1 MAAKKPKKKSP
12 SQRSEEAVDLDFS
25 LGMLQNLLGSMPA
38 EAQQQLISQ
47 MLEGSM
53 GEFMPPTLEAPAKP
67 RTKAQREIDRLIDE
81 ARSQPSPTAAVPLL
95 MRAEEAAKKAIGK
108 KWEKLVG
115 EMGDSPAGE
124 SYLDVKIELAQ
135 ALTAAGQGEAALAQ
149 LEDVYRLDPADPLDA
164 RKLLLAAYF
173 DLDRLSDVTSLLEND
188 AVEVWADWLFGRLLV
203 ALRRGERGQQ
213 AEQQLIAAHETNPYV
228 LSLLLNERMPNAAPP
243 ASLET
248 GEDSEA
254 QEFAAFFLPA
264 WRNTPGAI
272 SWLRETAI
280 RLGLNIL
287 PPDEESVP
295 AKRMTAREFAEL
307 PEHEHPVW
315 IVGLHDMGNLPMP
328 GEEEPV
334 QHWLM
339 FALSQGKDLI
349 GFDVA
354 VDKPSAREL
363 WDTLSDF
370 MQLEEQAGRP
380 EKMLVF
386 PPTLVKS
393 LQKDAKRANIALE
406 PFAEAEQLTNMLR
419 DLTERMQGG
428 TRAAQNLDP
437 EVIRNAP
444 LDVDEV
450 WEAAV
455 VHLDRRIDVAGQS
468 LRPWVGLVMSRM
480 GGVILWHEL
489 FTEQPPEAALAN
501 AVRMAIAS
509 PAVGESRRP
518 RQVIV
523 RDHDEAVSVAALS
536 DELGFDCVVEHELP
550 LVTDA
555 VASLTE
561 MVLGGERSAVLVN
574 GEGTTPADLE
584 RYYTAASAYYRA
596 APWKHFTMDE
606 LVGLDCTSALHG
618 RGYGLIMGQ
627 SGITQGLA
635 IYERLKDVQTMFSDF
650 TEAHVFDSFSVMFG
664 EDLSIA
670 PADLDAIEQFGWP
683 VATPEA
689 YPDALRIHP
698 GPSADSP
705 KVQTPTA
712 QELRFMT
719 AALEAVTWLAQHRD
733 QKTTSVTIGD
743 TSLTATRLGWIGDVK
758 EEK

>member
-1 MAAKKPKKKSP
+1 MAAKKSKKKSP
-12 SQRSEEAVDLDFS
+12 ALGNDEIVDLDSS
-25 LGMLQNLLGSMPA
+25 LGMLQNFLGSLPA
-38 EAQQQLISQ
+38 EAQQQLITQ
-47 MLEGSM
+47 MLAGSM
-53 GEFMPPTLEAPAKP
+53 GDFLPPAFDAPAKP
-67 RTKAQREIDRLIDE
+67 RTKAQREIDRLIE
-81 ARSQPSPTAAVPLL
+81 AAQNEASPTAALPYLL
-95 MRAEEAAKKAIGK
+95 KAEEAAKKAIGK
-108 KWEKLVG
+108 RWEKL
-115 EMGDSPAGE
+115 MGQMGTAPAGE

-135 ALTAAGQGEAALAQ
+135 ALTAAGQREAALAH

-173 DLDRLSDVTSLLEND
+173 DLDRLPEAASLLQND
-188 AVEVWADWLFGRLLV
+188 APEPWADWLFGRLLV
-203 ALRRGERGQQ
+203 ALRRGERGQST
-213 AEQQLIAAHETNPYV
+213 EEQLIAAHLSNPYV
-228 LSLLLNERMPNAAPP
+228 LSLLLNERMPNPEP
-243 ASLET
+243 ILSLET

-254 QEFAAFFLPA
+254 QELATFFLPA

-280 RLGLNIL
+280 RRGLNIM
-287 PPDEESVP
+287 PPDDESAP
-295 AKRMTAREFAEL
+295 AKRMTAREYAAL
-307 PEHEHPVW
+307 QPHKYPVW
-315 IVGLHDMGNLPMP
+315 IVGLHDMGMLPMP
-328 GEEEPV
+328 GEEGPA

-339 FALSQGKDLI
+339 FALSQEKELV

-354 VDKPSAREL
+354 ADKPSAREL
-363 WDTLSDF
+363 WDALTDF
-370 MQLEEQAGRP
+370 MHMEDNPGRP

-393 LQKDAKRANIALE
+393 LQKDAKRANIVLE
-406 PFAEAEQLTNMLR
+406 PFAEAEELTGMLR

-437 EVIRNAP
+437 DLIRNAP

-523 RDHDEAVSVAALS
+523 RDHDEAVSLAALS
-536 DELGFDCVVEHELP
+536 DELGFNCVVEHELP
-550 LVTDA
+550 LVADA

-574 GEGTTPADLE
+574 GEGTSPADLE
-584 RYYTAASAYYRA
+584 RYYTAAATYYRA

-606 LVGLDCTSALHG
+606 LVGLDCANTLLG

-635 IYERLKDVQTMFSDF
+635 IYERLKDVKTMFSDF
-650 TEAHVFDSFSVMFG
+650 TETHVFDSFSVMFG

-698 GPSADSP
+698 GPGGAP
-705 KVQTPTA
+705 RVETPTA
-712 QELRFMT
+712 QELRFVT
-719 AALEAVTWLAQHRD
+719 AAMEAVTWLAQHRD
-733 QKTTSVTIGD
+733 QKTTNVTIGD
-743 TSLTATRLGWIGDVK
+743 TSLTATRLGWVGDVQETK
-758 EEK
+758 